1 MNKDKCLVFL
11 FIIDIDY
18 LGDFVVLVVI
28 ISADI
33 GERRGGE
40 IDTGDKVLV
49 DTAISIG
56 CLYPM
61 CIKLAMWRNNNSQA
75 VSTCNKMNH
84 WFSRDFTFRN

>member
-1 MNKDKCLVFL
+1 M
-11 FIIDIDY
+11 
-18 LGDFVVLVVI
+18 VLVVI

-84 WFSRDFTFRN
+84 RFSKDFTFRN